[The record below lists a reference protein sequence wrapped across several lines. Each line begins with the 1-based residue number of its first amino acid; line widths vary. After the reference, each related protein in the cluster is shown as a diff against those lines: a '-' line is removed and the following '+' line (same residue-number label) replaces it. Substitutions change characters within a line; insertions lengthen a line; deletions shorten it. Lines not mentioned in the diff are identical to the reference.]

1 VTVPEPDTARDLILM
16 AASPPFVGV
25 WALVVYA
32 GRTLSGNTRTPGRGW
47 TTLIFGIVL
56 VLWFAVFVALATPV
70 VIAAFT
76 ADTTVEPIFVILAF
90 TLVVV
95 IGLLAFLLARTKTVC
110 RYLVESYRRGREPW
124 LVARLRRWVH

>member
-1 VTVPEPDTARDLILM
+1 VTVPEPETARDLILM

-47 TTLIFGIVL
+47 MTLIFGIVL
-56 VLWFAVFVALATPV
+56 VLWFGVFIALATPV

-76 ADTTVEPIFVILAF
+76 ADATVEPIFVILGF

-95 IGLLAFLLARTKTVC
+95 LGLLAFLLGRTKTVC
-110 RYLVESYRRGREPW
+110 RYLVECYRRGSEPW
-124 LVARLRRWVH
+124 LVARLRNWVH